1 MSGYGLLI
9 LRSLCPSLGEKYS
22 VINSGMCPSDLQNPN
37 GKEMPVAVIGVTPH
51 ILYNKEKEIIG
62 GAEFPIIDVYAE
74 KFNFTPSFI
83 RAPSYDKGG
92 LVEMVS

>member
-1 MSGYGLLI
+1 MSGHGLLA

-22 VINSGMCPSDLQNPN
+22 VINSGMCASDLQNPS
-37 GKEMPVAVIGVTPH
+37 GKKMPIAVIGVTPY

-62 GAEFPIIDVYAE
+62 GAEFPIIDVYAK

-92 LVEMVS
+92 LVDMVS